1 MAAIAETVII
11 FFLMY
16 AAVIALY
23 PIAFSRRR
31 IIDERFHELAIDIHA
46 DEHPGESEEERMGIA
61 RQLVRTVAMRLP
73 KPHARAEHTAKLKK
87 LLLQAGIQSADAQRA
102 FHLIRLAMFVVGAGA
117 AAIAA
122 AMMKW
127 PPAWITGAA
136 TVGAIW
142 GVAAPGVYLA
152 HQARIRQGEIGNQL
166 ADVLDLLVV
175 SVEAGLG
182 INEALKIVGTECDRQ
197 HEEIGHELAIVSA
210 EMNAGATLGDALAN
224 LGRRTAVDDIAPLAA
239 TLVQSEQLGAKI
251 GPALRASSDA
261 MRSQRRLRAEEA
273 AQKVSIKILF
283 PLVLLTLPAMM
294 MLIIGPAIIQALGT
308 LKGAG

>member
-1 MAAIAETVII
+1 MAAIVETLVI

-23 PIAFSRRR
+23 PIVFTRRR
-31 IIDERFHELAIDIHA
+31 VIDERFHELAIDIHA
-46 DEHPGESEEERMGIA
+46 DEHPDESEEERMGVA

-87 LLLQAGIQSADAQRA
+87 LLVQAGITSADAQRI
-102 FHLIRLAMFVVGAGA
+102 FHLSRLALFIIGAGA

-122 AMMKW
+122 SIVGW
-127 PPAWITGAA
+127 PPAWVSGAA
-136 TVGAIW
+136 TIGAIL
-142 GVAAPGVYLA
+142 GVTAPSFYVA
-152 HQARIRQGEIGNQL
+152 HKARLRQAEIGNQL

-182 INEALKIVGTECDRQ
+182 VNEAIKVVATECDRQ

-210 EMNAGATLGDALAN
+210 ELGAGATLGDALAN

-239 TLVQSEQLGAKI
+239 TLVQSEQLGARI

-273 AQKVSIKILF
+273 AQKASIKILF
-283 PLVLLTLPAMM
+283 PLVMLTLPAMM
-294 MLIIGPAIIQALGT
+294 MLIVGPAIIQAMKT